1 MLSALL
7 AAGMSE
13 GVYVLYWVVV
23 IACLIIIFLLAVLCI
38 IMIMCQKS
46 NSDGIT
52 GVTTASDTYF
62 GKNRGTSMESK
73 LKKWT
78 WIALAVMAVLAIV
91 VYVVQLIAP

>member
-1 MLSALL
+1 MLSTLL
-7 AAGMSE
+7 AAGMSQ
-13 GVYVLYWVVV
+13 GVYTLYWIVV
-23 IACLIIIFLLAVLCI
+23 IACLIIIFLLAILCI
-38 IMIMCQKS
+38 IMIMFQKS

-62 GKNRGTSMESK
+62 QKNRGTSLESK

-91 VYVVQLIAP
+91 VYVIQLIAP